1 MIIYIAALNGDGGQG
16 GVERVVSQ
24 QKRVLQKLN
33 HTVILADKNYFRL
46 TRVMA
51 NKKILVLLYPLL
63 VSVYFLFKKF
73 FGHKFTVISHGY
85 SSPFYSNDL
94 LIAHGN
100 MKCYSQTIMKTNL
113 RLLSG
118 SGVIAFYEKC
128 AGRFSKKIW
137 AVSRRVKR
145 EWIEYYIVEPN
156 KINVV
161 RNYIDLNKFNED
173 EVAVQRYITF
183 VGRLEKGKGIAE
195 LIEIC
200 SAHPGLQFN
209 LVSSIPAPE
218 ELNVL
223 NNVTFSIG
231 VPYESMPQVFKEAK
245 LLILPSMYEGFE
257 LVTVEALCC
266 GTPVVGYDV
275 GAISELYSD
284 MHPGVFMVENK
295 DELISMIGH
304 VINQPDA
311 DYLKLRRDIYDRRD
325 VFSENHYEDIMK
337 KAFENEC

>member
-1 MIIYIAALNGDGGQG
+1 MIIYIAAFNGDGGQG

-24 QKRVLQKLN
+24 QKKVLQKLN

-46 TRVMA
+46 TRVVA

-63 VSVYFLFKKF
+63 VSFYFLFKKLS
-73 FGHKFTVISHGY
+73 GHKFTVISHGY

-100 MKCYSQTIMKTNL
+100 MKCYSQTIMKTSL

-118 SGVIAFYEKC
+118 SGVIAFYERC

-137 AVSRRVKR
+137 AVSKKVKK
-145 EWIEYYIVEPN
+145 EWKEYYAVEDS
-156 KINVV
+156 KIDVV
-161 RNYIDLNKFNED
+161 RNYINLNKFTED
-173 EVAVQRYITF
+173 NVVVQRYITF

-195 LIEIC
+195 LIDIC

-209 LVSSIPAPE
+209 FVSSIPAPE

-223 NNVTFSIG
+223 NNVKFSIG

-295 DELISMIGH
+295 NELISMIDH
-304 VINQPDA
+304 VMNLPDV
-311 DYLKLRRDIYDRRD
+311 DYLKLRRDIYEQRNI
-325 VFSENHYEDIMK
+325 FSENHYEEIMK
-337 KAFENEC
+337 KVFENEC